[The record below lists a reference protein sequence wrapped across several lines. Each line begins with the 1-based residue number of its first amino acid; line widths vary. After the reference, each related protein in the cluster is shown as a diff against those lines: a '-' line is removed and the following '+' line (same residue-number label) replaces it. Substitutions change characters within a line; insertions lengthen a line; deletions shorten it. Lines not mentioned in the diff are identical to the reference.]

1 MGLLARRSS
10 RLLTSGR
17 QEPEIS
23 NHKMS
28 RRRSITQGAG
38 RFYTAIRDIIGVW
51 GRGAGINGVRLNYHK
66 NILDFVVLIWYIG
79 AMEGHF
85 REEGPEHPRFGW
97 VFLLGY

>member
-28 RRRSITQGAG
+28 PPAQYNPGRRAFLHSNSGYYRRLGT
-38 RFYTAIRDIIGVW
+38 
-51 GRGAGINGVRLNYHK
+51 GAGINGVRLNYHK